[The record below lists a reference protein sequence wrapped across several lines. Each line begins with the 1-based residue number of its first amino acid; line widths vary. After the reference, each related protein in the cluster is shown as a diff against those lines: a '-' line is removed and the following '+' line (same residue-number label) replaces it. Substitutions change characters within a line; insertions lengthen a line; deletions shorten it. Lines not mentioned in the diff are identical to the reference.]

1 MLLILFGVPGIGASG
16 DLSLKGFID
25 SYAYGYHVKVAI
37 NGTPL
42 KLISGKGQQ
51 ATRLFGIDHPL
62 KAQVPRDQTDI
73 FVLKEG
79 ENTIAIEFE
88 KQEEAPSA
96 LQIKL
101 EVPDRCTVPL
111 FQLVSKTLRK
121 RKNRKEVFHRKKEMP
136 PQLKPLRWAMKNQTP
151 LYPFHRS
158 GNHQFAG
165 HPFRPP
171 RATGRAGQKE
181 FRQFYPRPGWVE
193 HDPLEIWSRPGVRG
207 VGTLAEKGVR
217 AEDIFAV
224 GITNQRGTTLV
235 WDRFDGDTPLQCHRL
250 AGPGVRHPCAM
261 R

>member
-42 KLISGKGQQ
+42 KVIRGKGQQ

-62 KAQVPRDQTDI
+62 KAQVPPDQTDI

-101 EVPDRCTVPL
+101 EVPDRYTVPL
-111 FQLVSKTLRK
+111 FQLVSKTLK
-121 RKNRKEVFHRKKEMP
+121 SGKIEKKFSIEKKMP
-136 PQLKPLRWAMKNQTP
+136 PQFK
-151 LYPFHRS
+151 
-158 GNHQFAG
+158 
-165 HPFRPP
+165 
-171 RATGRAGQKE
+171 
-181 FRQFYPRPGWVE
+181 
-193 HDPLEIWSRPGVRG
+193 
-207 VGTLAEKGVR
+207 TLAVGDEK
-217 AEDIFAV
+217 
-224 GITNQRGTTLV
+224 Q
-235 WDRFDGDTPLQCHRL
+235 
-250 AGPGVRHPCAM
+250 
-261 R
+261 